1 MELCEHLREIY
12 QKEIENGNTVVAVGA
27 KYDTGW
33 QLVVFF
39 AEPHAKIKNAGDLEI
54 SQFAVPWYPA
64 QESIICRQCKMELS
78 FPIEKDQQDT
88 YDPGS
93 DAMPDNRVIAT
104 RQTLWVDDRVSGVEI
119 VPIFK
124 GEERGKS
131 NSGKTNMELCEHL
144 RGIYQNI
151 FKGGEKSN
159 SGKTNMEL
167 CEHLRGIYQKEI
179 QNGNTVLSI
188 GVNYHNGWKVKVY
201 FSKPHTEIDQAG
213 NLEIDQCTTPFYPP
227 EGRII
232 CRQCKMRLSFPVE
245 RNAKNAYAPDSDAKP
260 DSRVIATR
268 KTLRWDD
275 GVSGVE
281 IVPVFKEE

>member
-88 YDPGS
+88 YDPGP
-93 DAMPDNRVIAT
+93 DAMPDNRAIAT
-104 RQTLWVDDRVSGVEI
+104 RQTLWVDDSVSSSGI

-124 GEERGKS
+124 GEERG
-131 NSGKTNMELCEHL
+131 
-144 RGIYQNI
+144 
-151 FKGGEKSN
+151 KSN

-201 FSKPHTEIDQAG
+201 FSKPHTEIDHAG
-213 NLEIDQCTTPFYPP
+213 NLKIDQCTTPFYPP
-227 EGRII
+227 EGRIV
-232 CRQCKMRLSFPVE
+232 CWQCKMRLSFPVE
-245 RNAKNAYAPDSDAKP
+245 RNAKNAYAPDPDAKP

-281 IVPVFKEE
+281 IVPIFKEE